1 MCTIEYQEN
10 EIKEPDEIFQESQ
23 PVSRTPTESVLDLV
37 DHDKRNFCFCR
48 KFCFFFLNF
57 LVKANVKF

>member
-23 PVSRTPTESVLDLV
+23 PVNLTPT
-37 DHDKRNFCFCR
+37 
-48 KFCFFFLNF
+48 
-57 LVKANVKF
+57 